1 MEFSPRNSVLQSW
14 KRWNAAK
21 TGEKNAVNAVGII
34 GTERGNNDMM
44 LDFIKNIPQDL
55 HPILIHFPI
64 AFLGF
69 SFVLSFLSMR
79 VSRWN
84 EASWLLLW
92 VGGLSCI
99 PASVSGVI
107 SHFPYEETELHEVI
121 GTHQNF
127 GILGTLI
134 VLVLV
139 GIRYWTRRRNRDF
152 GLRKSYLVSSGE
164 GLIWIILLDGTGVQ
178 LTYQYGINVRGVNL
192 LLHESWES
200 KVINESSQEKGSNTD
215 H

>member
-1 MEFSPRNSVLQSW
+1 
-14 KRWNAAK
+14 
-21 TGEKNAVNAVGII
+21 
-34 GTERGNNDMM
+34 MM
-44 LDFIKNIPQDL
+44 LDFIRNIPQDL

-107 SHFPYEETELHEVI
+107 SHFPYEETELHGVI
-121 GTHQNF
+121 ETHQNF
-127 GILGTLI
+127 GILGTLF
-134 VLVLV
+134 VFVLV
-139 GIRYWTRRRNRDF
+139 GAETGI
-152 GLRKSYLVSSGE
+152 LVCGNPIWFRLGQDSSGSCCWVEPE
-164 GLIWIILLDGTGVQ
+164 G
-178 LTYQYGINVRGVNL
+178 N
-192 LLHESWES
+192 
-200 KVINESSQEKGSNTD
+200 
-215 H
+215 

>member
-1 MEFSPRNSVLQSW
+1 
-14 KRWNAAK
+14 
-21 TGEKNAVNAVGII
+21 
-34 GTERGNNDMM
+34 MM
-44 LDFIKNIPQDL
+44 LVFIRNIPQDL

-107 SHFPYEETELHEVI
+107 SHFPYEETELHGVI
-121 GTHQNF
+121 ETHQNF
-127 GILGTLI
+127 GILGDPFCLRSGGNSFVDPAQKQGFWFAVILSDSGWGRTHLDHPA
-134 VLVLV
+134 
-139 GIRYWTRRRNRDF
+139 GWNRRAID
-152 GLRKSYLVSSGE
+152 LS
-164 GLIWIILLDGTGVQ
+164 IWDLCK
-178 LTYQYGINVRGVNL
+178 VRQFFVP
-192 LLHESWES
+192 
-200 KVINESSQEKGSNTD
+200 
-215 H
+215 

>member
-1 MEFSPRNSVLQSW
+1 
-14 KRWNAAK
+14 
-21 TGEKNAVNAVGII
+21 
-34 GTERGNNDMM
+34 MM

-69 SFVLSFLSMR
+69 SFILSFLSMR

-127 GILGTLI
+127 GILGTLF
-134 VLVLV
+134 VFVLV
-139 GIRYWTRRRNRDF
+139 GIRYWTRR
-152 GLRKSYLVSSGE
+152 
-164 GLIWIILLDGTGVQ
+164 
-178 LTYQYGINVRGVNL
+178 
-192 LLHESWES
+192 
-200 KVINESSQEKGSNTD
+200 
-215 H
+215 

>member
-1 MEFSPRNSVLQSW
+1 
-14 KRWNAAK
+14 
-21 TGEKNAVNAVGII
+21 
-34 GTERGNNDMM
+34 M
-44 LDFIKNIPQDL
+44 LDFIKSIPQDL

-107 SHFPYEETELHEVI
+107 SHFPYEETVLHEVI

-127 GILGTLI
+127 GILGTLF
-134 VLVLV
+134 VFVLV
-139 GIRYWTRRRNRDF
+139 GIRFWNRSLNRDF
-152 GLRKSYLVSSGE
+152 GLRKSYLIPAGA
-164 GLIWIILLDGTGVQ
+164 GLIWIMLLGGTGGQ
-178 LTYQYGINVRGVNL
+178 LTYQYGINVRGVNPL
-192 LLHESWES
+192 FHESLDS
-200 KVINESSQEKGSNTD
+200 KVINESSQEIGLNTD

>member
-1 MEFSPRNSVLQSW
+1 
-14 KRWNAAK
+14 
-21 TGEKNAVNAVGII
+21 
-34 GTERGNNDMM
+34 MM
-44 LDFIKNIPQDL
+44 LDFIKNIRKDL

-69 SFVLSFLSMR
+69 SFILSFLSMR

-99 PASVSGVI
+99 PASVSAVI

-127 GILGTLI
+127 GILGTLFVF
-134 VLVLV
+134 VLWEFVIGPGEETGILV
-139 GIRYWTRRRNRDF
+139 CGNPI
-152 GLRKSYLVSSGE
+152 
-164 GLIWIILLDGTGVQ
+164 
-178 LTYQYGINVRGVNL
+178 
-192 LLHESWES
+192 
-200 KVINESSQEKGSNTD
+200 
-215 H
+215 

>member
-1 MEFSPRNSVLQSW
+1 
-14 KRWNAAK
+14 
-21 TGEKNAVNAVGII
+21 
-34 GTERGNNDMM
+34 MM

-127 GILGTLI
+127 GILGTLF
-134 VLVLV
+134 VFVLV
-139 GIRYWTRRRNRDF
+139 GIRYWT
-152 GLRKSYLVSSGE
+152 GAETGILVCGNPIWFRLGQDSSGSCCWVEPE
-164 GLIWIILLDGTGVQ
+164 G
-178 LTYQYGINVRGVNL
+178 N
-192 LLHESWES
+192 
-200 KVINESSQEKGSNTD
+200 
-215 H
+215 

>member
-1 MEFSPRNSVLQSW
+1 
-14 KRWNAAK
+14 
-21 TGEKNAVNAVGII
+21 
-34 GTERGNNDMM
+34 
-44 LDFIKNIPQDL
+44 
-55 HPILIHFPI
+55 
-64 AFLGF
+64 
-69 SFVLSFLSMR
+69 MR

-127 GILGTLI
+127 GILGTLF

-139 GIRYWTRRRNRDF
+139 GIHYWTQRRNRDF
-152 GLRKSYLVSSGE
+152 GLRKSYRVPAAA
-164 GLIWIILLDGTGVQ
+164 GLIWIMLLGGTGGQ
-178 LTYQYGINVRGVNL
+178 LSYQHGINVRGVNPL
-192 LLHESWES
+192 LYESWES
-200 KVINESSQEKGSNTD
+200 KEINESSQEIGLNTD

>member
-1 MEFSPRNSVLQSW
+1 
-14 KRWNAAK
+14 
-21 TGEKNAVNAVGII
+21 
-34 GTERGNNDMM
+34 M

-107 SHFPYEETELHEVI
+107 SHFPYEETELHGVI
-121 GTHQNF
+121 ETHQNF
-127 GILGTLI
+127 GILGTLFFSFWWEFVI
-134 VLVLV
+134 GPGAETGILVCGNPFWFRL
-139 GIRYWTRRRNRDF
+139 GQD
-152 GLRKSYLVSSGE
+152 SSGSCCWVEQE
-164 GLIWIILLDGTGVQ
+164 G
-178 LTYQYGINVRGVNL
+178 N
-192 LLHESWES
+192 
-200 KVINESSQEKGSNTD
+200 
-215 H
+215 

>member
-1 MEFSPRNSVLQSW
+1 
-14 KRWNAAK
+14 
-21 TGEKNAVNAVGII
+21 
-34 GTERGNNDMM
+34 MM
-44 LDFIKNIPQDL
+44 LGFIRSIPQNL

-64 AFLGF
+64 AFLEF

-107 SHFPYEETELHEVI
+107 YHFPYEETELHEVI

-127 GILGTLI
+127 GDLGTLFVFI
-134 VLVLV
+134 LVE
-139 GIRYWTRRRNRDF
+139 IRY
-152 GLRKSYLVSSGE
+152 
-164 GLIWIILLDGTGVQ
+164 
-178 LTYQYGINVRGVNL
+178 
-192 LLHESWES
+192 
-200 KVINESSQEKGSNTD
+200 
-215 H
+215 